1 MWLSGDSFDIILCLP
16 TNHLYDVVFVS
27 MFCKQSKLK
36 KELKDW
42 QKGFE
47 ARVGRPPNDA
57 DKSAIEDRF
66 LAYQKVRATSS
77 FVQWVYTMSAC
88 CLC

>member
-1 MWLSGDSFDIILCLP
+1 
-16 TNHLYDVVFVS
+16 
-27 MFCKQSKLK
+27 MFFLWPFIQSKLK

-57 DKSAIEDRF
+57 DKSVIEDRF
-66 LAYQKVRATSS
+66 LAYQKVCFRN
-77 FVQWVYTMSAC
+77 C
-88 CLC
+88 